1 MRFSDIRISVRI
13 AAGYAILMLL
23 MLAVTWV
30 GVSRIYAIRAETDN
44 LLTRDWKS
52 LEAADTIDSQSREA
66 ARRIAN
72 LIIQPD
78 RASRVPSY
86 AAIDDAKAKVDA
98 ALADLGR
105 MEHTAEARKLI
116 EELRATRDR
125 YFASF
130 IDVADL
136 VEGNDRP
143 GAEAKM
149 ASMAQPALDAMLA
162 KVDALNRL
170 KRQEVE
176 AASEKARADMNT
188 SLQQI
193 AIFGALAL
201 LVGSVF
207 ALSVRLI
214 TRPLGEAIQVA
225 TRVARGDL
233 APVAPA
239 TSRDETGELLQALGD
254 MTDSL
259 ARNKAEIEERV
270 REIAA
275 LQDVTIHTMA
285 SLAETRDNE
294 TGNHIRRTSL
304 YVKVL
309 AEKLQSHPRF
319 SAFLTDKNIEMLYK
333 SAPLHDIGKV
343 GIPDR
348 ILLKPGRFEPHEME
362 IMKTHTTL
370 GRDAILAAEKELG
383 ITVDFLTF
391 AKEIAYG
398 HQEKWDGSGYPEGL
412 SGDRIPVS
420 ARLMAVADVYDALIS
435 KRVYK
440 DGMPH
445 EKAIAIIIEGRG
457 SHFDPDIV
465 DAFLAIQGEVLD
477 IAHRYA
483 DTDHELDA
491 KREKLEVFSAGA
503 KV

>member
-1 MRFSDIRISVRI
+1 M
-13 AAGYAILMLL
+13 ILM
-23 MLAVTWV
+23 AAIIWA
-30 GVSRIYAIRAETDN
+30 GVSRIHAIRAETDL
-44 LLTRDWKS
+44 LLTRDWMA

-72 LIIQPD
+72 LIIQGD
-78 RASRVPSY
+78 RAARVANY
-86 AAIDDAKAKVDA
+86 AAIDTAKSRIDS
-98 ALADLGR
+98 ALAELAKID
-105 MEHTAEARKLI
+105 HTDEARKLLD
-116 EELRATRDR
+116 ELRATREV

-136 VEGNDRP
+136 VEGGDRA
-143 GAEAKM
+143 GAEEKM
-149 ASMAQPALDAMLA
+149 AAVAQPALDAMLA

-170 KRQEVE
+170 KRQEVQS
-176 AASEKARADMNT
+176 ASERAREDMNA
-188 SLQQI
+188 SLRQMGI
-193 AIFGALAL
+193 YGVLAL
-201 LVGSVF
+201 VVGGLF
-207 ALSVRLI
+207 AVSARLI
-214 TRPLGEAIQVA
+214 TRPLGEAIEVA
-225 TRVARGDL
+225 TRVAHGDL
-233 APVAPA
+233 TPVKQS
-239 TSRDETGELLQALGD
+239 TSRDETGQLLHALGE
-254 MTDSL
+254 MTGSL
-259 ARNKAEIEERV
+259 ARNKAEIEQRM

-304 YVKVL
+304 YVKLL
-309 AEKLQSHPRF
+309 AEKLQDHPRF
-319 SAFLTDKNIEMLYK
+319 CDFLTPKNIELLYK

-370 GRDAILAAEKELG
+370 GRDAILSAEKELG

-391 AKEIAYG
+391 AKEIAYS
-398 HQEKWDGSGYPEGL
+398 HQEKWDGSGYPLGL
-412 SGDRIPVS
+412 AGDTIPVS

-445 EKAIAIIIEGRG
+445 EKAIGIIVEGRG
-457 SHFDPDIV
+457 NHFDPDIV
-465 DAFLAIQGEVLD
+465 DAFLAIQDQVLD
-477 IAHRYA
+477 VAHRYA

-491 KREKLEVFSAGA
+491 KRERLEVFSA
-503 KV
+503 